1 MEDKKS
7 GKKRGVDKSES
18 QKKFLIFLAENL
30 NPLVTAPR
38 PSCTRKRKISRFFMR
53 AKMKSKLN
61 ADTEYKLD
69 PRLVV
74 VGKMEET
81 GNESRYVQVLTRGRS
96 EDKNFG
102 DYFFKSCIPA

>member
-1 MEDKKS
+1 
-7 GKKRGVDKSES
+7 
-18 QKKFLIFLAENL
+18 
-30 NPLVTAPR
+30 
-38 PSCTRKRKISRFFMR
+38 MR

-96 EDKNFG
+96 EDKNFE
-102 DYFFKSCIPA
+102 DYFFNSCIPVKIEQGEE